1 MNDLGVVQ
9 CRNQSVVF
17 ENSPPDIVLQRIEQL
32 LQEIRQNDVMMADRS
47 RERKK
52 RMSQLLQLNEI
63 LSDLPSLEQ
72 ILESRS
78 SISKGEDKPGDV
90 KRFNEVIAAM
100 KNRYWWSVIVDFH
113 CCLQVGDLR
122 SAYSVD
128 ELRSE
133 EETLGER
140 NSSCMINKVDN
151 LWRLYA
157 NVSDNSVLG
166 ESHFDEN
173 LSEQNNILRHLA
185 GQQLLVLGSTYG
197 SHKVNKQHVQ
207 LTEITAAVILQAHT
221 RRFLAR
227 KLCSGNKFEYGETIN
242 KLAEKAISN
251 APTSPG
257 TEENMLSEHVKHEYT
272 HHDCLPAV
280 GVCSW
285 IDDACNSSSHI
296 DSEAFSN
303 ISRSDEVEQIN
314 VNGQSMRPIT
324 CTGRESDVDADELNF
339 SDLCTTNVIEEE
351 SFSCCGQ
358 VNKIELLQRIIL
370 QDFKEGEFYPRLQV
384 ASCLVPAEKVRL
396 FFVDLLQT
404 LDRLP
409 KNNHTSS
416 CCGTDLL
423 LSLLKYFVD
432 KKQVNSLDQYS
443 FQHIIIRLVFELDVD
458 TNRYPDA
465 SNICTAFWNFL
476 SMDGAKENDGDCI
489 MVNLE
494 LYMKDIQD
502 TSSSYSIEALYNGR
516 KLDIIAS
523 RAEKTGLSIL
533 HDYAVEHMR
542 EERQNEASEL
552 LEDLKRYMC
561 EVIPSTTIDELL
573 FIDEVMEEVIILQ
586 GNSGQL
592 HSSCVVGL
600 LSNICFPQHQK
611 LDHRDLQHKLS
622 YFFKKNINDFRR
634 IIYDFQE
641 YDYDS
646 HGFLDWRCF
655 QNILYTRSSVYLCRF
670 EVAQLAALL
679 SRSQSEITSLQVN
692 YKHLNRIANGEIL
705 SMPLLKFRMRKFLRS
720 KRI

>member
-1 MNDLGVVQ
+1 VK
-9 CRNQSVVF
+9 
-17 ENSPPDIVLQRIEQL
+17 E
-32 LQEIRQNDVMMADRS
+32 
-47 RERKK
+47 KK
-52 RMSQLLQLNEI
+52 RMSQLLQLKEV

-78 SISKGEDKPGDV
+78 SIFEGEVIPGNV

-100 KNRYWWSVIVDFH
+100 KNRCWWSVIVDFH

-122 SAYSVD
+122 SAYSFD

-133 EETLGER
+133 EETCGER

-157 NVSDNSVLG
+157 NISDNAVLG

-173 LSEQNNILRHLA
+173 MNNLPEQNKMILRHLA
-185 GQQLLVLGSTYG
+185 GQQLLVLGSKYG
-197 SHKVNKQHVQ
+197 SHNVIKQHVQ
-207 LTEITAAVILQAHT
+207 LTESTAAVILQTHT

-227 KLCSGNKFEYGETIN
+227 KLDTGNKFECGETIN
-242 KLAEKAISN
+242 KLAKTAISN

-257 TEENMLSEHVKHEYT
+257 TEENMLSERAKHEYYT
-272 HHDCLPAV
+272 HHDCLQAM
-280 GVCSW
+280 GDCSW
-285 IDDACNSSSHI
+285 IDDACDSSSHF
-296 DSEAFSN
+296 DSQAFSN
-303 ISRSDEVEQIN
+303 ISRSDEVEQRN
-314 VNGQSMRPIT
+314 VDNQSMMPIT
-324 CTGRESDVDADELNF
+324 CTWGESDADADADADELNC
-339 SDLCTTNVIEEE
+339 SDLCTTNIIEEE
-351 SFSCCGQ
+351 SVSCYGQ
-358 VNKIELLQRIIL
+358 VDKIELLQRIIL
-370 QDFKEGEFYPRLQV
+370 QDFNEGEFYPRLQV
-384 ASCLVPAEKVRL
+384 AGCFVPAEKVRR

-404 LDRLP
+404 LDRLS

-432 KKQVNSLDQYS
+432 EKQINSLDKYS

-465 SNICTAFWNFL
+465 SNICIAFWNFL

-494 LYMKDIQD
+494 LYMNDIQD
-502 TSSSYSIEALYNGR
+502 TFSSSSIEALYNGR

-533 HDYAVEHMR
+533 HDYAVEYMR
-542 EERQNEASEL
+542 EEQQNESSEL
-552 LEDLKRYMC
+552 LKDLKRYMC
-561 EVIPSTTIDELL
+561 EVIPSTTIDELF
-573 FIDEVMEEVIILQ
+573 FIDEVMEEVMLLQ
-586 GNSGQL
+586 RNSGQL
-592 HSSCVVGL
+592 HSPCIVGL

-634 IIYDFQE
+634 IINDCQE

-655 QNILYTRSSVYLCRF
+655 QNILYTHSSVYLCRF

-692 YKHLNRIANGEIL
+692 YTHLNRIANGEIL
-705 SMPLLKFRMRKFLRS
+705 SMPLLKFRMRKFLRA
-720 KRI
+720 KRL